1 MSCNSDLAD
10 FAVRLRRF
18 ICASAN
24 VPENGY
30 EHRQGGNGKTIPDQ
44 PAFDQ
49 LALDLFGLQF
59 THNTPYRRFC
69 ETRRVRPQTLTHWT
83 EIPAIPAAAFKEL
96 DLSCLPAEE
105 RNAVFLSS
113 GTSGQTPSR
122 HFHNPQSLAVY
133 EASAFP
139 WFTTHLLPSG
149 DQPGGLTD
157 APWQLAILT
166 PPPSS
171 APNSSLVHMFD
182 TIRRAFG
189 FSETAFLASLAETG
203 WSLDLE
209 AVRKILEESS
219 TTKQPLT
226 ILGTA
231 FSFVHLLDHLA
242 DRNLHFRLPPGSRVL
257 ETGGYKDRSRSLP
270 KQALHA
276 LITQRLDIPPTH
288 IVCEYGMS
296 ELSSQAYDT
305 AAGPLRSTLDAPR
318 LFRFPPWARVQI
330 ISPETGVTVGD
341 GETGLIRVL
350 DLANVY
356 SVAALQTEDLGI
368 RQGDGFKLIGRATL
382 AEPRG
387 CSLMAT

>member
-1 MSCNSDLAD
+1 MPQPVAHLLV
-10 FAVRLRRF
+10 VR
-18 ICASAN
+18 
-24 VPENGY
+24 
-30 EHRQGGNGKTIPDQ
+30 RQ
-44 PAFDQ
+44 Q
-49 LALDLFGLQF
+49 LARFGV
-59 THNTPYRRFC
+59 
-69 ETRRVRPQTLTHWT
+69 EADVTRRVRPQTLTHWT

-242 DRNLHFRLPPGSRVL
+242 DCNLHFRLPPEAMVEKVKFTAPVVVEDTTIEVSMANMDDLNKKGNVEAPTEDVVVEVKDEGPKVIETPVQAEIFTVVEEQPGYPGGEEARISYLQQNIKYPEEAKELGIQGKVFVTFVVEVDGSITDVRVL
-257 ETGGYKDRSRSLP
+257 RGIGGGCDEEAIRVVKSMP
-270 KQALHA
+270 KWVPGK
-276 LITQRLDIPPTH
+276 QRGVP
-288 IVCEYGMS
+288 V
-296 ELSSQAYDT
+296 
-305 AAGPLRSTLDAPR
+305 
-318 LFRFPPWARVQI
+318 RVQFNLPI
-330 ISPETGVTVGD
+330 KFT
-341 GETGLIRVL
+341 
-350 DLANVY
+350 
-356 SVAALQTEDLGI
+356 LQ
-368 RQGDGFKLIGRATL
+368 
-382 AEPRG
+382 
-387 CSLMAT
+387 